1 MGFKKATKLFFTRFT
16 DYSGRSSRSE
26 FWYAQLF
33 VTIATILLFVALLLI
48 KPNNQFPII
57 TLIYAIIFI
66 PPHIAL
72 SFRRLHDIDKSGWW
86 ILLPSVISLIG
97 LIANEV
103 LPTVN
108 AMIFE
113 IARMACNILLIYW
126 YCLPSTLSTIQ
137 ENHSDETP
145 KEIDKNVWDEI
156 K

>member
-86 ILLPSVISLIG
+86 ILLPSAISLIG
-97 LIANEV
+97 LIVNEV

-113 IARMACNILLIYW
+113 IGRIACNILLIYW
-126 YCLPSTLSTIQ
+126 YCLPSALSTIQ
-137 ENHSDETP
+137 ENHSDETL
-145 KEIDKNVWDEI
+145 KDIDKNVWDEI